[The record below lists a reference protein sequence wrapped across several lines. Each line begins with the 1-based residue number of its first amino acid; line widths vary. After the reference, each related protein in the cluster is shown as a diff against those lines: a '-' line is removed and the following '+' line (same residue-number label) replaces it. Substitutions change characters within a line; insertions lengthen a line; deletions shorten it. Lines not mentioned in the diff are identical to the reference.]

1 MKFYIKQKV
10 FSLRDKF
17 KISDESQKELYQVAG
32 KFLSISNKLELQN
45 IDGSMVLHAK
55 RQVLSFLPK
64 YFIYSPHDDELAIIQ
79 RKFAFKPK
87 FEIRVG
93 DLNLTVDGSLFGHS
107 FHILDEDQIVAS
119 IQKKIISWGDT
130 YEIEVFNE
138 SNLELYLF
146 IVIIIDQVIHE
157 QKNRS

>member
-1 MKFYIKQKV
+1 MKYYIKQKV

-17 KISDESQKELYQVAG
+17 KITTESQKDLYQVAG

-45 IDGSMVLHAK
+45 IDGSVVLHAK
-55 RQVLSFLPK
+55 KQVLSFLPK
-64 YFIYSPHDDELAIIQ
+64 YFVYTPHNDELAVIQ

-93 DLNLTVDGSLFGHS
+93 AENLHVEGSLFGHS
-107 FHILDEDQIVAS
+107 FHIMNDDDIVAS
-119 IQKKIISWGDT
+119 IQKKVISWGDT
-130 YEIEVFNE
+130 YEIEVFTE
-138 SNLELYLF
+138 QNLELYLF